1 MTSAFYGG
9 YSLDDCLLVF
19 LYWICYYPSYHK
31 LETLSGIPHANF
43 SQIFGL
49 IRALLYSWAKK
60 EVGGSSAVQ
69 RRMIA
74 DSKITNPAFSC
85 ATLCLDGCQFR
96 IQRAKRRQE
105 RHDNVSYKFKQ
116 KQARNYLVSCS
127 MDKTITFISKGFG
140 TRYHDLKHLKHIAY
154 EYKQTI
160 EPGDLILADAGFVG
174 FQKHLI
180 M

>member
-1 MTSAFYGG
+1 MTPKTIQSRRFIEESVLKYIHILVVEAILQHLRSNNDEAVFYGR

-49 IRALLYSWAKK
+49 IRTLLYSWAKK

-85 ATLCLDGCQFR
+85 ATLCLDGQ
-96 IQRAKRRQE
+96 KEDRRDMIMSLTNLNKNKQE
-105 RHDNVSYKFKQ
+105 ITLF
-116 KQARNYLVSCS
+116 LVPWT
-127 MDKTITFISKGFG
+127 K
-140 TRYHDLKHLKHIAY
+140 
-154 EYKQTI
+154 
-160 EPGDLILADAGFVG
+160 
-174 FQKHLI
+174 
-180 M
+180 